1 MTSESPGGGGQSKDL
16 GMFVWRKPSER
27 SQREATLLGSSY
39 RMRQILS
46 YPLTLQPAEGIQP
59 GASTFI
65 VTSEFCAADHD
76 DPKRKSKSSLPSA
89 DCHGKQTPFL
99 LVLDLKVPSSYCK
112 KSETREATHCSCEG
126 EGDCEKP
133 LQALFRGWFSGGF
146 HQREISLYICFRDLH
161 QRGERLNAS
170 LGIFLSKPADSKVEG
185 TQLVEN

>member
-16 GMFVWRKPSER
+16 GMFVWRKPSGR

-65 VTSEFCAADHD
+65 VTSEFCAADHN

-99 LVLDLKVPSSYCK
+99 LVLDLKVPSSYC
-112 KSETREATHCSCEG
+112 SCEG

-146 HQREISLYICFRDLH
+146 HQREISLYIFIRDLH